1 MNMNMRAPALLALCL
16 GLAACTT
23 GHHLQRVTDA
33 DAPRALTASGPVSV
47 RWGDPA
53 QFSELRYSHNRHE
66 AAHGDWVQD
75 LARYIRERAARQLPA
90 GEQLDVEI
98 LDIERA
104 GEYEPFFGGIASRDI
119 RVLRDIHPPR
129 MRVHVRRTDASGRV
143 LIDAERKLS
152 DLGYL
157 LGATP
162 INTDPLRYEKRMIDD
177 WLRREFAANRKVASG
192 L

>member
-1 MNMNMRAPALLALCL
+1 M
-16 GLAACTT
+16 
-23 GHHLQRVTDA
+23 
-33 DAPRALTASGPVSV
+33 TATGPVSV

-66 AAHGDWVQD
+66 AERGDWVQD

-104 GEYEPFFGGIASRDI
+104 GEYEFFFGGIARHDI

-143 LIDAERKLS
+143 LVDAERKVS

-162 INTDPLRYEKRMIDD
+162 IGTDPLRYEKRMIDA
-177 WLRREFAANRKVASG
+177 WLRREFAASRKVASG